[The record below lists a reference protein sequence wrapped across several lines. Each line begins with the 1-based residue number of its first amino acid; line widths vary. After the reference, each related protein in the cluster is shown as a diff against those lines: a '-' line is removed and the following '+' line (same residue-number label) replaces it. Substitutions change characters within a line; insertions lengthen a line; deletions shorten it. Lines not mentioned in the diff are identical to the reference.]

1 MPLSITASSE
11 PPQSDFLPSMI
22 VGPDSLTSATTT
34 IPAIVIGPRGL
45 ERDGLV
51 GILNQNGYSVL
62 DSIDDIADL
71 QIGYMPGL
79 IILSEFGQDEIEGA
93 LVPLVQSHFPTARI
107 VTLTAETDPAVP
119 RYLLQRGIQACLN
132 RSAQPIALIRSLN
145 VVMGGNIVISIGAA
159 SHLTGGSNG
168 FPRPALMRFAKGVE
182 TAPAAASDSL
192 ASRDRSPRLLVD
204 RAFQQVD
211 RPGIADLRGDGEDPR
226 QERLEKRSMSATGP
240 RRRSGFRN
248 TAPRRSAAAGTA
260 GRVTRTGG
268 APDDGAPPVAY
279 APATCRTMSR
289 RCGRSRC
296 SMR

>member
-1 MPLSITASSE
+1 MPLSINASSE

-71 QIGYMPGL
+71 QIGYMPEL

-107 VTLTAETDPAVP
+107 VALTAETDPAVP

-159 SHLTGGSNG
+159 SHLTVGSNG

-182 TAPAAASDSL
+182 TAPAAASDLSHREIEVL
-192 ASRDRSPRLLVD
+192 ACLSTGHSNKSIARELRISEATVKIHVKNVLRKINVSNRTQAAVWVSKHGTPTVGCRRNG
-204 RAFQQVD
+204 RA
-211 RPGIADLRGDGEDPR
+211 A
-226 QERLEKRSMSATGP
+226 
-240 RRRSGFRN
+240 
-248 TAPRRSAAAGTA
+248 
-260 GRVTRTGG
+260 
-268 APDDGAPPVAY
+268 
-279 APATCRTMSR
+279 
-289 RCGRSRC
+289 
-296 SMR
+296 

>member
-107 VTLTAETDPAVP
+107 VALTAETDPAVP

-132 RSAQPIALIRSLN
+132 RSAQPIALIRSPERRDGRQHRDL
-145 VVMGGNIVISIGAA
+145 
-159 SHLTGGSNG
+159 HRCRL
-168 FPRPALMRFAKGVE
+168 
-182 TAPAAASDSL
+182 ASDRGQQRLPEAGSHAVRQGRRDGARSGIGSL

-211 RPGIADLRGDGEDPR
+211 RPELRISE
-226 QERLEKRSMSATGP
+226 ATVKIHVKNVLRKINVSNRTQAAVWVSKHGTP
-240 RRRSGFRN
+240 TVGCRRNGR
-248 TAPRRSAAAGTA
+248 AA
-260 GRVTRTGG
+260 
-268 APDDGAPPVAY
+268 
-279 APATCRTMSR
+279 
-289 RCGRSRC
+289 
-296 SMR
+296 

>member
-107 VTLTAETDPAVP
+107 VALTAETDPAVP

-182 TAPAAASDSL
+182 TAPRSGIGSL

-226 QERLEKRSMSATGP
+226 QERLEKDQCQQPDPGGGL
-240 RRRSGFRN
+240 GFETRH
-248 TAPRRSAAAGTA
+248 PDGRLPPERP